1 MIPSLGPKLPADVLR
16 RRDELP
22 DKPDPVVLTG
32 ERIVVRRYEPGD
44 SVQLHAISDGRPVER
59 LGRRMDHYDAE
70 ELVWRFMPV
79 GPFADARELAAFHR
93 KLADQPDSRVFT
105 VAERA
110 TGRMV
115 GSLSYIAS
123 RPMDLKVEI
132 AAVWY
137 TPAVQGAGVNVEATT
152 LLIDHAFA
160 LGYERVEWKC
170 HADNARSRAAA
181 LRLGFRYEGIQ
192 DRHMIV
198 KDRFRDTAWFRLLR
212 DEWPHTRNGRSS
224 LGDSRDTH

>member
-22 DKPDPVVLTG
+22 EKPDPVVLTG
-32 ERIVVRRYEPGD
+32 ERIVVRPYQSGD
-44 SVQLHAISDGRPVER
+44 DVELHAISDGRPVER
-59 LGRRMDHYDAE
+59 LARSIERYDAE

-79 GPFADARELAAFHR
+79 GPFADAGELGAFHR
-93 KLADQPDSRVFT
+93 HLADRPDSRVFA

-110 TGRMV
+110 TGRLV

-123 RPMDLKVEI
+123 QPIDLKVEI

-137 TPAVQGAGVNVEATT
+137 TPAVQGLGVNVEATT

-160 LGYERVEWKC
+160 LGYQRVEWKC

-181 LRLGFRYEGIQ
+181 LRLGFSYEGIQ
-192 DRHMIV
+192 ERHMIA

-212 DEWPHTRNGRSS
+212 DERPHPSAPRS
-224 LGDSRDTH
+224 RQP